1 MFQIK
6 RVIKI
11 GFGKHF
17 FSSKFLKLHLPL
29 HQTSSRR
36 EFYVCICFDIS
47 VGIWSR
53 VSISVGIWTRV
64 DIAVTKYRNIGNRRS
79 GARQGNTGNTSRGK
93 CSNMWWSKE
102 MVFTWGSLQNQ
113 FTAFMW
119 MIINLPDRDRKCWE
133 AGYVH
138 LWSLWEWPLCNL
150 TSVRVLRI
158 SHCLTIFHFH
168 SKNWSINP
176 TNNIPIQYSIK
187 HFDFRWRFTL
197 MEKNWI
203 LFNHLSSSSFK
214 FWYSLIS

>member
-1 MFQIK
+1 M
-6 RVIKI
+6 
-11 GFGKHF
+11 
-17 FSSKFLKLHLPL
+17 
-29 HQTSSRR
+29 
-36 EFYVCICFDIS
+36 CFDIS

-64 DIAVTKYRNIGNRRS
+64 DIAVTKYRNIGTRRS
-79 GARQGNTGNTSRGK
+79 GASSRKHRKHIKGQMLK
-93 CSNMWWSKE
+93 YVMKQRGYD

-119 MIINLPDRDRKCWE
+119 MIINFPDIDRKCWE
-133 AGYVH
+133 ACYVH
-138 LWSLWEWPLCNL
+138 LWSLWVWPLCNL

-158 SHCLTIFHFH
+158 LHCLTIFHFH

-197 MEKNWI
+197 MQKNWI
-203 LFNHLSSSSFK
+203 LFNHLSSISFK